1 MRLEALDRLGDRN
14 GTLAAAQFMLSLLFM
29 SVEILPVLMK
39 MLLNFSPPSAYDR
52 LAALRDT
59 GDVEIEEL
67 AQESRKTVAIAKE
80 ELLVMAEQERVDRQ
94 KEAILARRR
103 AAIADL
109 VGTQGRRR
117 RLPAE
122 APAEPSRQMW
132 DTGPIRELA
141 RNAAA
146 RTVRTV
152 RRRPGGPG
160 PGLIPSTTLTPPR
173 TSTGGPGR
181 RCLRC

>member
-39 MLLNFSPPSAYDR
+39 LLLNFSPPTAYDR

-80 ELLVMAEQERVDRQ
+80 ELLVMAETERVDRQ
-94 KEAILARRR
+94 KEALLARRR
-103 AAIADL
+103 AAIAEL
-109 VGTQGRRR
+109 VAPR
-117 RLPAE
+117 AD
-122 APAEPSRQMW
+122 APAPSAPVVEEPSRQLW

-141 RNAAA
+141 RNAA
-146 RTVRTV
+146 VRTV
-152 RRRPGGPG
+152 RSVRRRPQDRVP
-160 PGLIPSTTLTPPR
+160 TPV
-173 TSTGGPGR
+173 
-181 RCLRC
+181 